1 MQDQID
7 LVFKALAHPERRRIL
22 ASLHGRSGQS
32 LFEICV
38 TSVAENGQP
47 LSRQTI
53 SQHLDVLEQ
62 AGLLEITWKGRTNI
76 RPIPSTLVHFGSLSS
91 LRSAAI
97 SRKKTEMRIYVTSVF
112 VDDQA
117 KALEFYT
124 NKLGFQLKNDVPAG
138 DHRWL
143 TVVSKEQP
151 DGTELLLEPSDHP
164 AVKPFKEA
172 LVADGIPFAS
182 FQVDDLNTEFET
194 LKGLGVEFTREPM
207 DAGPVRMAVFDDTC
221 GNLIQLIQ
229 MTGQQQ

>member
-1 MQDQID
+1 
-7 LVFKALAHPERRRIL
+7 
-22 ASLHGRSGQS
+22 
-32 LFEICV
+32 
-38 TSVAENGQP
+38 
-47 LSRQTI
+47 
-53 SQHLDVLEQ
+53 
-62 AGLLEITWKGRTNI
+62 
-76 RPIPSTLVHFGSLSS
+76 
-91 LRSAAI
+91 
-97 SRKKTEMRIYVTSVF
+97 MRIYVTSVF